1 MEKEEYA
8 LKLSAISNVSY
19 GFIIQIT
26 RISVFSS
33 KDLYDFYC
41 MTMRFPT
48 IEEMD
53 TAFSVGAGYLYTMIK
68 SSLKTKKSESCAKRK
83 GRSGAS

>member
-19 GFIIQIT
+19 EFIIQIS
-26 RISVFSS
+26 RITVFSS

-41 MTMRFPT
+41 MAMRFPT

-53 TAFSVGAGYLYTMIK
+53 VASSVGARNLYTSIK
-68 SSLKTKKSESCAKRK
+68 FSLRNKNM
-83 GRSGAS
+83 